1 MYACVC
7 VHAHVGVNVCE
18 GVCVCC
24 VCADQMINSR
34 DFKYKHITIQRF
46 FFFFT
51 CFLGKRTQVL
61 YQLSYLCSLLGHI
74 QSYFL
79 LICLGR
85 L

>member
-1 MYACVC
+1 MCACVNVCMYACVC

-46 FFFFT
+46 FFFLHAFWGNELRYFT
-51 CFLGKRTQVL
+51 N
-61 YQLSYLCSLLGHI
+61 
-74 QSYFL
+74 
-79 LICLGR
+79 
-85 L
+85 